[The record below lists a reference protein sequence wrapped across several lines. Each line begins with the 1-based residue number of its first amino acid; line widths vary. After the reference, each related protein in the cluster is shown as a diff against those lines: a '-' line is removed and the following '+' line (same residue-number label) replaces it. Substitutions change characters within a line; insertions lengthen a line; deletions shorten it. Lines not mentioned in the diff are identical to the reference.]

1 MSNLI
6 RPSLDFVIYYLFHKE
21 PIQGIILKNTPP
33 RPILWN
39 AVTSPE

>member
-21 PIQGIILKNTPP
+21 PIQGIILK
-33 RPILWN
+33 ILHLGLFCG
-39 AVTSPE
+39 TQ